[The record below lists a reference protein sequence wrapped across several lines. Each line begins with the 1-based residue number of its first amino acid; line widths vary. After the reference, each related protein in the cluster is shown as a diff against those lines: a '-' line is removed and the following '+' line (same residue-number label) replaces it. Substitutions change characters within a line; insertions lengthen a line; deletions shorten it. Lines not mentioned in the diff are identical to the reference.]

1 MKITK
6 VEPIMTG
13 SDVFLKIETDAGI
26 TGYGDGTQH
35 FLPYAAD
42 GTLRDLIP
50 YLIGEDP
57 ERIEY
62 LWQSAFRRRF
72 YRGGPATGAA
82 VSAIDQALWDIKG
95 KAYGVPVYQLL
106 GGLARTKVRVYGHI
120 TGNTAEEAAKQ
131 AKQRVAKGITAI
143 RFRAFHSYDAQNLHD
158 HRLAVEQQIEYL
170 AAIREAV
177 GEKTDIIVECHGRYD
192 PQWAIELAKRA
203 EPSQAFHPNLKTR
216 SATKIRR
223 RWRKIRAS
231 TKIPLATGER
241 LHNKWD
247 FREIVVNG
255 YVTYLRPDVCH
266 CGGISEMKKIAAFGE
281 VFYRD
286 LIPHNNAGPLGT
298 AATLHAALAI
308 PNVTMI
314 EAPFVNS
321 DPKYDVVSPHPTLEA
336 GYALPLEGPG
346 LGITFDEKLAR
357 SRPFKKPELQPR
369 LNGLDGSVRDF
380 LEIFCCKIWSE
391 GIRLSMRLVLLISL
405 RRPRRSR
412 KRLWILNFSRLAC
425 SPSSW
430 LSGRATRAAMR
441 VIPRERR
448 FGCSAFRP
456 APPRGMTSN
465 RAATF
470 EAAQLEVV
478 PGNTSG

>member
-1 MKITK
+1 MRNHQATDRRSFSKKIAGAGMALFAGQSEAAQAPSAPCGGSKGLGMKITK

-13 SDVFLKIETDAGI
+13 TDVFLKVETNAGI

-35 FLPYAAD
+35 FLPYAAE
-42 GTLRDLIP
+42 GTLKDVIP

-143 RFRAFHSYDAQNLHD
+143 RYRAFHSYDALGVHD

-177 GEKTDIIVECHGRYD
+177 GEKTDIILECHGRYD

-203 EPSQAFHPNLKTR
+203 EPYKPFLIEDPIRHENPQALAEVH
-216 SATKIRR
+216 
-223 RWRKIRAS
+223 AS
-231 TKIPLATGER
+231 TRIPLATGER
-241 LHNKWD
+241 LHNLWD

-266 CGGISEMKKIAAFGE
+266 CGGISEMKKIAALCE
-281 VFYRD
+281 VYYRD

-298 AATLHAALAI
+298 AATVHAALAI
-308 PNVTMI
+308 ANVALI

-321 DPKYDVVSPHPTLEA
+321 DARPDVVSPYPKFEA

-380 LEIFCCKIWSE
+380 
-391 GIRLSMRLVLLISL
+391 
-405 RRPRRSR
+405 
-412 KRLWILNFSRLAC
+412 
-425 SPSSW
+425 
-430 LSGRATRAAMR
+430 
-441 VIPRERR
+441 
-448 FGCSAFRP
+448 
-456 APPRGMTSN
+456 
-465 RAATF
+465 
-470 EAAQLEVV
+470 
-478 PGNTSG
+478 

>member
-1 MKITK
+1 MSGENRTDRRGFSKRIAGAGLALLSGQSKNAAAAPAQVSAARTLRLKITK

-13 SDVFLKIETDAGI
+13 SDVFIKIETNAGI

-35 FLPYAAD
+35 FLPYGAE

-95 KAYGVPVYQLL
+95 KAYGVPVYQLI

-177 GEKTDIIVECHGRYD
+177 GEKIDIILECHGRYD

-203 EPSQAFHPNLKTR
+203 EPYKPFLIEDPIRHENPQAL
-216 SATKIRR
+216 AEV
-223 RWRKIRAS
+223 RAS
-231 TKIPLATGER
+231 TRIPLATGER

-247 FREIVVNG
+247 FREIIVNG

-308 PNVTMI
+308 PNVALI
-314 EAPFVNS
+314 EAPYVNS
-321 DPKYDVVSPHPTLEA
+321 DPAARRCGAISETGSRLRFAARRTGPRGHLRREA
-336 GYALPLEGPG
+336 GAIETLQNTGASASIERARW
-346 LGITFDEKLAR
+346 LG
-357 SRPFKKPELQPR
+357 PR
-369 LNGLDGSVRDF
+369 L
-380 LEIFCCKIWSE
+380 
-391 GIRLSMRLVLLISL
+391 
-405 RRPRRSR
+405 
-412 KRLWILNFSRLAC
+412 LAG
-425 SPSSW
+425 P
-430 LSGRATRAAMR
+430 
-441 VIPRERR
+441 
-448 FGCSAFRP
+448 
-456 APPRGMTSN
+456 
-465 RAATF
+465 
-470 EAAQLEVV
+470 
-478 PGNTSG
+478 